1 MKTFSLILAALSI
14 ASHAAQPGPS
24 SITPGQPRASSA
36 AYKHDGAVG
45 GAISSIATSAAYQ
58 NRAGFVG
65 QLYEVTSLTLSA
77 ATTLVNETATL
88 QLGATAVLNDATT
101 LIPAPSS
108 IAWSVF
114 SGPLS
119 ISAGGLATASA
130 VYQNTGTVARGT
142 YAGLSAMLALTVLDV
157 SLDNF
162 GIYAADGIED
172 YWQVQYFGENNPLA
186 APTLD
191 PDGDG
196 HTNLF
201 EFTAGLVPTDSN
213 SRFRLRIEAVAGQPL
228 QKRLVFSPIVAGRTY
243 AVLFQNSFY
252 SPQLL
257 LGNFS
262 QSQAGDERTVTDTDA
277 TSISRF
283 YHVVI
288 TK

>member
-1 MKTFSLILAALSI
+1 MKAFAPLVIALSI
-14 ASHAAQPGPS
+14 ASHAAEPRPS
-24 SITPGQPRASSA
+24 SAAPGQPRAASA
-36 AYKHDGAVG
+36 AYKHDGAIG
-45 GAISSIATSAAYQ
+45 GATSSIATSATYQ
-58 NRAGFVG
+58 NRVGFVG
-65 QLYEVTSLTLSA
+65 QLYEVTSVTLSGA
-77 ATTLVNETATL
+77 ATVNETATL

-101 LIPAPSS
+101 LIPAASS
-108 IAWSVF
+108 IAWSVD

-119 ISAGGLATASA
+119 INTGGLATAGA
-130 VYQNTGTVARGT
+130 VYQNTSTVARGT
-142 YAGLSAMLALTVLDV
+142 YAGLSATLALTVLDV